1 MKVPSL
7 KIPALSKG
15 QLYTI
20 AIMAVVIIV
29 VIVLVCVN
37 YSKIKS
43 WIQDKKE
50 ENELAKDIDTSN
62 VSISSSMM
70 RQYADRLYTAMK
82 GMGTDEDTIYDVFGN
97 FTTTDEVLQL
107 IKVFGTRDDMTLP
120 QWIVDELTTKERKKL
135 NTILTNKGVT
145 YQF

>member
-1 MKVPSL
+1 MKIPSL

-20 AIMAVVIIV
+20 AIMAVVLIV

-82 GMGTDEDTIYDVFGN
+82 GIGTDEDTIYDVFGN
-97 FTTTDEVLQL
+97 FSTTDEVLQL

>member
-20 AIMAVVIIV
+20 AIMAVVLIV

-82 GMGTDEDTIYDVFGN
+82 GIGTDEDTIYDVFGN
-97 FTTTDEVLQL
+97 FSTTDEVLQL

>member
-20 AIMAVVIIV
+20 AIMAVVLIV

-82 GMGTDEDTIYDVFGN
+82 GLGTDEDTIYDVFGN
-97 FTTTDEVLQL
+97 FSTTDEVLQL